1 MRRLHATGP
10 RERFVASGTYQQPDG
25 LLEHWSIHD
34 VGHGAWFVRVDRDGR
49 AAGRC
54 SLLQEALR
62 NAEGF
67 FERVDQQLHG
77 PDGRPVSRLRCT
89 RHARSAE
96 LSLVDQSGRHE
107 TGIDL
112 DPDFLI
118 VPPGSLLS
126 GMALAKAAQMTQP
139 VSLLRVVQAGEQLLW
154 RLCSA
159 TVECPASASVAV
171 DGRPLPARAC
181 GWSSSAERV
190 WLDRHDVALRLD
202 DGNRCIRLSRYA
214 RRHA

>member
-10 RERFVASGTYQQPDG
+10 RERFLASGTYQQPDG

-49 AAGRC
+49 AAGQC

-62 NAEGF
+62 NAGGF

-77 PDGRPVSRLRCT
+77 PDGRLVARLRCT
-89 RHARSAE
+89 RFARSVE
-96 LSLVDQSGRHE
+96 LSVVDRSGRNE
-107 TGIDL
+107 AGIDL

-126 GMALAKAAQMTQP
+126 GMALARAAQMTQP
-139 VSLLRVVQAGEQLLW
+139 VSLLRVIQQGEQLQW
-154 RLCSA
+154 KPCSA
-159 TVECPASASVAV
+159 TVKCRTCADVSV
-171 DGRPLPARAC
+171 DGRPMPARAC
-181 GWSSSAERV
+181 GWNFSAERV
-190 WLDRHDVALRLD
+190 WLDRHAVALRLD
-202 DGNRCIRLSRYA
+202 DGARCIRLSRYA
-214 RRHA
+214 RRHG

>member
-10 RERFVASGTYQQPDG
+10 RERFLASGVYQQPDG
-25 LLEHWSIHD
+25 LLEHWSIHN

-49 AAGRC
+49 AAGQC

-89 RHARSAE
+89 RYARSVE
-96 LSLVDQSGRHE
+96 LSLVDRSGQNE

-112 DPDFLI
+112 GTDFLI
-118 VPPGSLLS
+118 VPSGSLLS
-126 GMALAKAAQMTQP
+126 GMALARATQMAQP
-139 VSLLRVVQAGEQLLW
+139 VSLLRVIQAGEQLLW
-154 RLCSA
+154 RSCSA
-159 TVECPASASVAV
+159 TVKCPTSASVSV

-202 DGNRCIRLSRYA
+202 DGARCIRLSRYA
-214 RRHA
+214 RRHG